1 MLNQYH
7 FGTKIQPSMAL
18 IVIMCLC
25 LEHVRG
31 SCLSYGHSCWGA
43 HGKRASP
50 AERNGEPFAGEGLPF
65 RQQQPPDQTKP
76 MPVAMSAAERWALVR
91 VLPDKNA
98 YKLLQTTPPLA
109 AQFFFDHATTGPDA
123 SAVAVEQSSDD
134 TAQRLAETSNDSSHQ
149 PNQVTSDE
157 MDILPGDTI
166 SVSSRPLASIGHKRV
181 HRRKKMP
188 LSVADNLSRYA
199 FDDKIEEDISNIDRM
214 LAPTDEDIRQMLLFD
229 AAVAA
234 ADPSNRAGPF
244 ISKRF
249 SASARAP
256 TSA

>member
-1 MLNQYH
+1 MLNQYK
-7 FGTKIQPSMAL
+7 FGTRIQPSII

-25 LEHVRG
+25 LEHVKG

-50 AERNGEPFAGEGLPF
+50 ADRNGEAFAGEGLPF

-76 MPVAMSAAERWALVR
+76 IPAAMSAAERWALVR

-109 AQFFFDHATTGPDA
+109 AQFFFDHATTGPD
-123 SAVAVEQSSDD
+123 DD
-134 TAQRLAETSNDSSHQ
+134 TAQRLGETSNDSSHQ
-149 PNQVTSDE
+149 PNQVTSAE
-157 MDILPGDTI
+157 VDILPSDTI
-166 SVSSRPLASIGHKRV
+166 SVSTRPVASIGHKRV

-188 LSVADNLSRYA
+188 LSVD
-199 FDDKIEEDISNIDRM
+199 FDDKIEDISNINIDRM

-234 ADPSNRAGPF
+234 AADPSNRAGPF

-249 SASARAP
+249 SGSARVPA
-256 TSA
+256 SV